1 MYRFLLTPRWLGY
14 LALAV
19 VASAIMVALGFWQLD
34 RYELRHGINVRV
46 ATAAKTAPVPL
57 HSLIGVDRPATG
69 VKEWTRVTATG
80 TYDVAHTVIARDR
93 TVNGDVGFEVLT
105 PLVLADNSMLVV
117 DRGWIAPGP
126 RGTTVAPAVPAAPA
140 GEVTVTGRV
149 HLPESSPDTPATI
162 GGQPSVRRIDP
173 AKLTAILGTPSVYPD
188 YLLLDSQTPAGA
200 GGFTRIPSDSEP
212 AWLDAGYTVQWWMFA
227 ALALVGFGYLAR
239 REAHDRRDGMV
250 RTRTPAAPKSRDRLG
265 DDVSVPL
272 I

>member
-1 MYRFLLTPRWLGY
+1 MYRFLLTPRWLGFA
-14 LALAV
+14 ALMM
-19 VASAIMVALGFWQLD
+19 VASAVMVALGFWQLD

-57 HSLIGVDRPATG
+57 TSLIGLDRAATG
-69 VKEWTRVTATG
+69 DQEWTRVTATG
-80 TYDVAHTVIARDR
+80 TYDVPHTVLARDR

-105 PLVLADNSMLVV
+105 PLVLADNSVLVV

-126 RGTTVAPAVPAAPA
+126 QGTTVAPAVPAAPA

-162 GGQPSVRRIDP
+162 SGQPSVRRIDP
-173 AKLTAILGTPSVYPD
+173 ANLTGILGTSSVYAD

-200 GGFTRIPSDSEP
+200 GGFTAIPSDSEP
-212 AWLDAGYTVQWWMFA
+212 AWLDAGYTVQWWMFSVM
-227 ALALVGFGYLAR
+227 ALVGFCWLAR
-239 REAHDRRDGMV
+239 REARDLRDGV
-250 RTRTPAAPKSRDRLG
+250 VRTPAAPRSRDRLG